1 MTILKF
7 IKNSWYFILIIFFLL
22 ITNVL
27 SFSYSYFMDKPIIE
41 EKDNYFEV
49 ETPNDEEVNDEL
61 LNVNKI
67 RVDIKGYVNNP
78 GVYELEDGAIVED
91 LITLA
96 GGIKA
101 DGTTENINLSKK
113 LTDEMVIVIYSKAE
127 IKEKDKELPEEN
139 KDESV
144 LNITDFVQNYLSV
157 IDKNEPS
164 PNAPDI
170 SESKININTASKEE
184 LMSLKGIG
192 EAKALSIIEYREN
205 NPFTCIEELKNI
217 SGIGEKVFEQIKD
230 YITI

>member
-164 PNAPDI
+164 PNDPDI